1 MLVTDVLHNPSGHH
15 FFYIHSSH
23 NTIPAGRLCDLIH
36 MILTMN
42 NFPFNDNHYLEI
54 HGTLMAPSYAYF
66 FLGYCE
72 ASTLEN
78 APLQPHTWLQYID
91 GISMIWTEGLDN
103 LKVFIDYLN
112 NIYSTFKF
120 TSSLMSTNDGSIS
133 TDLYTKLTDK
143 HQHLPYLSCHG
154 LVSVTS
160 KFPFRQI
167 QFVSPTVLVQFTLK
181 EFFSLVLLCTIVFQS
196 PSLAWFFFVF
206 PTLPPSLLPLRE
218 FGGRWLRRI
227 S

>member
-1 MLVTDVLHNPSGHH
+1 MFFTTQVATI

-23 NTIPAGRLCDLIH
+23 NTIPTGRLCDLIH

-54 HGTLMAPSYAYF
+54 HGTLMASSYAYF

-91 GISMIWTEGLDN
+91 GISMIWSKGLDN
-103 LKVFIDYLN
+103 LKVVIDYLN

-167 QFVSPTVLVQFTLK
+167 QFVSQTVQFTLK
-181 EFFSLVLLCTIVFQS
+181 EFFSLVLLCRIVFQS
-196 PSLAWFFFVF
+196 PSLAWFFCFSQPSPNHFCNGLSFIPFFV
-206 PTLPPSLLPLRE
+206 LYAYL
-218 FGGRWLRRI
+218 
-227 S
+227 

>member
-1 MLVTDVLHNPSGHH
+1 MFFTTQVATI

-23 NTIPAGRLCDLIH
+23 NTIPTGRLCDLIH

-54 HGTLMAPSYAYF
+54 HGTLMASSYAYF

-78 APLQPHTWLQYID
+78 APLQPHTWLQYIN
-91 GISMIWTEGLDN
+91 GISMIWSKGLDN
-103 LKVFIDYLN
+103 LKVVIDYLN

-167 QFVSPTVLVQFTLK
+167 QFVSQTVQFTLK
-181 EFFSLVLLCTIVFQS
+181 EFFSLVLLCRIVFQS
-196 PSLAWFFFVF
+196 PSLAWFFCFSQPSPNHFCNGLSFIPFFV
-206 PTLPPSLLPLRE
+206 LYAYL
-218 FGGRWLRRI
+218 
-227 S
+227 